1 MCGLSRYRSRH
12 EPLCHSQGQHKTLA
26 AANQTSSQQ
35 CKILQ
40 SLYCVDEV
48 TIAASRSGGKVSSAS
63 PVGDT
68 KDATKLVI
76 FHVAEGLLARR
87 LPQRGK
93 LPQDVPLLAHTLA
106 MCQRGDRKILKKGC
120 GQFRW
125 QKFLYRCQYYLQT
138 ETCQHI
144 NIRQW

>member
-1 MCGLSRYRSRH
+1 MT
-12 EPLCHSQGQHKTLA
+12 EIA
-26 AANQTSSQQ
+26 
-35 CKILQ
+35 
-40 SLYCVDEV
+40 
-48 TIAASRSGGKVSSAS
+48 IAASRSGGKVSPAS
-63 PVGDT
+63 PVGST
-68 KDATKLVI
+68 KDATKLVKLHI
-76 FHVAEGLLARR
+76 AEGLLACR
-87 LPQRGK
+87 LPKRGK

-138 ETCQHI
+138 GPSQHI